1 MKALKVVTICVLLL
15 VGGQSFANTAKPIQI
30 TFPKGETCHDFNT
43 KVGKKPN
50 QTFVLALTENQQLG
64 FQIQSNAKINIH
76 ITDPNQKPLINVGE
90 LVDFYPTV
98 YLYEPTMTGLYS
110 ISFTTENKSNAK
122 IDVRVCAD
130 ENLF

>member
-1 MKALKVVTICVLLL
+1 MKTLKAVAVCALFVMS
-15 VGGQSFANTAKPIQI
+15 GQSFANTAKPIQI

-76 ITDPNQKPLINVGE
+76 ITDPNQKPLMSVGE
-90 LVDFYPTV
+90 LIDFYPTI
-98 YLYEPTMTGLYS
+98 YLYEPTITGLYGV
-110 ISFTTENKSNAK
+110 SFTTQNKSSIK
-122 IDVRVCAD
+122 IDVKVCAD